1 MEYPSDASFTNVLVN
16 GESRSA
22 MFHINGVPL
31 FLKDENGWYLNP
43 DFFK

>member
-16 GESRSA
+16 GENRQEIIA
-22 MFHINGVPL
+22 INGVPL